1 MHPGRHPPAAAL
13 QVRASGSPVGLGCL
27 PRTPGSAW
35 HHGRLLQLQQRRA
48 KRRDSRQKVEAA
60 ASASFEGVLSLV
72 QTPLVR
78 DIAAAAFA
86 VLGAKLLVR
95 FFYMLEAMNLI
106 DQVRGTILLG
116 TLLGWGSLGWL
127 LLDIQL

>member
-1 MHPGRHPPAAAL
+1 M
-13 QVRASGSPVGLGCL
+13 
-27 PRTPGSAW
+27 
-35 HHGRLLQLQQRRA
+35 HHGRLLQLHQRRA
-48 KRRDSRQKVEAA
+48 KQRGSQQKVQAVA
-60 ASASFEGVLSLV
+60 TASLEGVLSLV

-106 DQVRGTILLG
+106 DQVRVVT
-116 TLLGWGSLGWL
+116 S
-127 LLDIQL
+127 